1 MQKKTI
7 DSQILKNQFD
17 NFFLPKPEQIC
28 QDKIQILDIEN
39 ELDNE
44 TKKTKKNKL
53 NKADIQK
60 SNNNKDKDVK
70 LEDF

>member
-44 TKKTKKNKL
+44 TKKTKKSKL
-53 NKADIQK
+53 KGEIQK
-60 SNNNKDKDVK
+60 LNNNKDKDVT